1 MTGALRMVN
10 KSVYSD
16 DDDELELLRQLDYIY
31 YRKIMAD
38 RARSAGKKIK
48 QREKKI
54 YDNLE
59 DALNDSE

>member
-16 DDDELELLRQLDYIY
+16 DEEELEILRQIDFVY
-31 YRKIMAD
+31 YRKLMAERD
-38 RARSAGKKIK
+38 RAAGKKVK

-54 YDNLE
+54 YDDLE
-59 DALNDSE
+59 DALL

>member
-16 DDDELELLRQLDYIY
+16 DEEELEILRAIDFEY
-31 YRKIMAD
+31 YKKIMKD
-38 RARSAGKKIK
+38 RDRKATKQDKIAKK
-48 QREKKI
+48 QI

-59 DALNDSE
+59 DALL

>member
-16 DDDELELLRQLDYIY
+16 DEEELEILRAIDFEY
-31 YRKIMAD
+31 YKKIMKD
-38 RARSAGKKIK
+38 RDRKATKQDKINKK
-48 QREKKI
+48 QI

-59 DALNDSE
+59 DALL